1 MQHITNLK
9 NEGLILLLGEKASSA
24 PFVFIY
30 DFLFFIFID
39 LPTFFF
45 ALLHGL
51 QGSKFPDQGSNPCPQ
66 Q

>member
-24 PFVFIY
+24 PFAFIY

-39 LPTFFF
+39 LPTSSSSFFF
-45 ALLHGL
+45 FFSLAAWLARI
-51 QGSKFPDQGSNPCPQ
+51 
-66 Q
+66 